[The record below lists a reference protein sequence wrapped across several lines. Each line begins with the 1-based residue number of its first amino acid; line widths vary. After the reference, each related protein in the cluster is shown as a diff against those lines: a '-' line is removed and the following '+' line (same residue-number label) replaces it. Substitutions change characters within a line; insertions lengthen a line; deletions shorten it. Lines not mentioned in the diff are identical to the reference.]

1 MTNSQKK
8 IYGIIGYPLTHSLS
22 PAMHNAAFKEL
33 GINAEY
39 KLFEKK
45 PEELDSFLQSLA
57 QENIQGLNIT
67 IPYKEK
73 LLDFVVLEAQS
84 SYLRQIKALNT
95 IVKKEDKWVGF
106 NTDIPGFS
114 RHLKE
119 EKFVA
124 VNKRAAIIGAGGA
137 TRAVSYVLA
146 NSGVK
151 EIYIFDLDKGKT
163 ISVVEMLKNLFPQLR
178 VLPAGNAGQ
187 LDIKNKDMLVN
198 ATPVG
203 LKESDPCLV
212 KEEMLHQD
220 LFVYDLIYNPAET
233 KLLALAKKAR
243 AKTANGLGMLL
254 YQGMLSFE
262 IWTNRPAPYEVM
274 YRALLE
280 GLRH

>member
-137 TRAVSYVLA
+137 ARAVSYVLA

>member
-124 VNKRAAIIGAGGA
+124 VNKKVAIIGAGGA